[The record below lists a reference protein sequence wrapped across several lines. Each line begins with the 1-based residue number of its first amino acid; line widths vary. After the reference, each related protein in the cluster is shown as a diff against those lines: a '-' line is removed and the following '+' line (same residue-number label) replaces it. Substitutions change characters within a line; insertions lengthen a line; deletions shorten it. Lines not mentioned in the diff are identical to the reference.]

1 MTPLPTLFISHGSPM
16 HAVAAGRAGDAWEAL
31 GRRLPRPQS
40 ILVASAHWETEL
52 PMVATSK
59 QPETIHDFGGFPDEL
74 YRIRYPAPGATVTAQ
89 HAVQLLNDAGI
100 SATANGCRGLDHGAW
115 VPLLRLYPDA
125 EVPVAQISIQ
135 PSLGADHHLR
145 VGAALAPL
153 VSEGVLLLGSGHL
166 THNLREWITDARRRG
181 SMAIDEREP
190 EQYVREFT
198 SWVDRALR
206 SDDRAALAAWL
217 ERAPNARRAH
227 PTSEHFLPLMFAFGA
242 AGGNPRVEHIDAG
255 VDSGVLAMDARI
267 RGASRCCMCFA
278 PCATSRRQVVPSSFP
293 ISSTTGPASGR
304 TSSSPT

>member
-1 MTPLPTLFISHGSPM
+1 MPRARVSGPRRDAAIMTPLPTLFISHGSPM

-181 SMAIDEREP
+181 SMTIDEREP

-217 ERAPNARRAH
+217 ERAPHARRAH

-242 AGGNPRVEHIDAG
+242 AGANSSVERIDAG
-255 VDSGVLAMDARI
+255 VDSGVLAMDAYLFWPD
-267 RGASRCCMCFA
+267 A
-278 PCATSRRQVVPSSFP
+278 
-293 ISSTTGPASGR
+293 
-304 TSSSPT
+304 